1 MDLRGS
7 VAIVTG
13 GSGGLGAHICH
24 ALASEGVN
32 VMVGYNSNHEN
43 AESLVRALRVKGV
56 KSEIIKFD
64 VTDVK
69 QIKVAVDK
77 TVMSFGRIDILIN
90 DAAYNKFIPFEN
102 LEALTYEEWSKI
114 LDVNLTGPMRTI
126 KAVANIMKSNGS
138 GRIVN
143 ISSVAGLSP
152 RGSSIAYAVSKAGLN
167 HLTRCMAISLA
178 PEILVNCV
186 APGVLEG
193 TKMSRNLTP
202 EYRKH
207 SIENSVLKKVADKDD
222 IANQVVEFCRTDSTT
237 GQTIVIDSGMVFN

>member
-77 TVMSFGRIDILIN
+77 TMMSFGRIDILV
-90 DAAYNKFIPFEN
+90 DR
-102 LEALTYEEWSKI
+102 L
-114 LDVNLTGPMRTI
+114 
-126 KAVANIMKSNGS
+126 
-138 GRIVN
+138 
-143 ISSVAGLSP
+143 
-152 RGSSIAYAVSKAGLN
+152 
-167 HLTRCMAISLA
+167 MA
-178 PEILVNCV
+178 
-186 APGVLEG
+186 
-193 TKMSRNLTP
+193 
-202 EYRKH
+202 
-207 SIENSVLKKVADKDD
+207 
-222 IANQVVEFCRTDSTT
+222 
-237 GQTIVIDSGMVFN
+237 